1 MSRFSLACL
10 LRGAVAMVLLIAPP
24 AATAKAQGA
33 SAPPPSLERLLQA
46 ARTGDV
52 AGVASAL
59 SAGAPIDGGD
69 PKWGETALMRAA
81 AFGQRAT
88 VQALLAAGANP
99 RAESAGKRT
108 ALHAAAEGGDVDVIR
123 DLLARGLPVD
133 DGADRGDTPLTVACA
148 ARQPAAI
155 EALVAAGARHEALG
169 SDCGTLADLIG
180 RSLANDTGARDLPV
194 IRAFI
199 RARSGLEVPGRVLGH
214 GLPVRG
220 EPLAL
225 QDQAAHLDAV
235 PVLEDVGS
243 HELGAV
249 QDRGVGA
256 GPVLED
262 VAELPGIP
270 LEVGVHPGD
279 RRVGEGHDP
288 GSRFVPRVLPAEG
301 HPGPVQGMA
310 GSLPPPPGG
319 AGTTRSPT
327 RARRVGR

>member
-10 LRGAVAMVLLIAPP
+10 LRGAAAMVLLIAPP
-24 AATAKAQGA
+24 AATAKAQGG

-133 DGADRGDTPLTVACA
+133 GGADRGDTPLTVACA
-148 ARQPAAI
+148 ARRPAAI
-155 EALVAAGARHEALG
+155 EALVAAGARHEAMG
-169 SDCGTLADLIG
+169 SDCGTLADLID

-199 RARSGLEVPGRVLGH
+199 RARSGLEVPGRISGTPIQAVLAGCH
-214 GLPVRG
+214 HPDAPELARLLIDAGVDLEVKTAAGLTVRDEALRRLKG
-220 EPLAL
+220 EPRC
-225 QDQAAHLDAV
+225 AAT
-235 PVLEDVGS
+235 
-243 HELGAV
+243 
-249 QDRGVGA
+249 
-256 GPVLED
+256 
-262 VAELPGIP
+262 VAEL
-270 LEVGVHPGD
+270 D
-279 RRVGEGHDP
+279 RR
-288 GSRFVPRVLPAEG
+288 
-301 HPGPVQGMA
+301 
-310 GSLPPPPGG
+310 GG
-319 AGTTRSPT
+319 
-327 RARRVGR
+327 GR